1 MKILKTSTNL
11 TFLVVSIV
19 ATLVQ
24 HVGSFEVTSSGPV
37 QIEDYLTS
45 TVPIHVSENFI
56 IDDIDVIVR
65 IDHTCCGDLSLTLT
79 APNGTVVGLL
89 KQPGS
94 CTDWYS
100 DQPITFDDSSPN
112 DPQTLGDDSNLF
124 KFFLPEHLMDLSWQL
139 PNLRI

>member
-37 QIEDYLTS
+37 PIEDAMIT
-45 TVPIHVSENFI
+45 TIPIHVSENFI

-65 IDHTCCGDLSLTLT
+65 INHTYFGDLSLTLI

-89 KQPGS
+89 KQPAY
-94 CTDWYS
+94 WYS

-124 KFFLPEHLMDLSWQL
+124 KVFLPEHLMDLPWQL